1 MKNVYTLISGNEQF
15 ESVREQ
21 YVSIL
26 AYLQSDQALAE
37 AHGDVE
43 KNVWADGIELLRR
56 MFQCHLDHRT
66 KKERRYREVK
76 GKDSLVRGYCRE
88 KRTRQL
94 ETLFGGVTVGR
105 KVYSEAGHDSLFPL
119 DGELNLGKDK
129 YSHGLKE
136 RVVDEVI
143 KGSFDEAVTAIQK
156 TTGGRVP
163 KRQLEEVSVAI
174 SQDFEAFYD
183 DTRTSGAE
191 QTDDLLVLSFD
202 GKGIVMRQEDL
213 REATKKAAQKAS
225 KKRKPRLGT
234 GEKRNRKRMATVAA
248 VYSVEPHVCRSA
260 QAIVGD
266 ETEDK
271 RPRARNKRVWASVE
285 RGMATVIE
293 ETFQAALQRDP
304 EKTRQWVVLVDGDE
318 QQQRLIKAAIKRH
331 NVDAIRVI
339 DFIHVLEYLWKA
351 AYCFHQPDSD
361 EAETWVSE
369 RALKLLQGK
378 ASGVA
383 AGMRR
388 SATLRHLSKKARM
401 AVDKCAEY
409 LLKNQAMARYDVC
422 LKRGLPIA
430 TGVIEGACR
439 HLINDRLDITGARWR
454 LQGAEAILKFR
465 SLRSSGDLDDY
476 WAFHKAQEFERNHAS
491 RYQRFPSRIAA

>member
-1 MKNVYTLISGNEQF
+1 MNNVYTLISGNEQF

-37 AHGDVE
+37 SHGDVE
-43 KNVWADGIELLRR
+43 KNVWAEGIELLRR
-56 MFQCHLDHRT
+56 MFQCHLEHRT
-66 KKERRYREVK
+66 KKERRHREVK
-76 GKDSLVRGYCRE
+76 GKDSLVRSYCRE

-94 ETLFGGVTVGR
+94 ETLFGSVTVGR
-105 KVYSEAGHDSLFPL
+105 KVYSEPGHDSLFPL

-143 KGSFDEAVTAIQK
+143 NGSFDEAVTAIQK

-163 KRQLEEVSVAI
+163 KRQLEKMSVAI

-183 DTRTSGAE
+183 DGRTRGAE

-234 GEKRNRKRMATVAA
+234 GEKRNRKRMATVAT
-248 VYSVEPHVCRSA
+248 VYSVEPHVRNA
-260 QAIVGD
+260 QAIIGD

-271 RPRARNKRVWASVE
+271 RPRVRNKRVWASVE

-293 ETFQAALQRDP
+293 EAFQAALQRDP

-331 NVDAIRVI
+331 KVDAVRVI

-351 AYCFHQPDSD
+351 AYCFHWPGSD

-378 ASGVA
+378 ANGVA

-388 SATLRHLSKKARM
+388 SATLRHLSKKART

-454 LQGAEAILKFR
+454 LQGAEAILKLR